1 MNKKERVIA
10 AIRGDVPD
18 HVPVGFSLHFQESLR
33 R

>member
-18 HVPVGFSLHFQESLR
+18 HVPGWFFSSFSKNR
-33 R
+33 